1 MSNEIKDT
9 LESESTLEQP
19 TSRFS
24 RDYGK
29 LKPKPKKEDGFY
41 RLIDKA
47 YIISIIGACVSII
60 PYIGIPIDLA
70 AIICGAI
77 ALKRD
82 PHDRSAKFAVIIG
95 SIFFVASTGWLIGIL
110 VMVWEL

>member
-1 MSNEIKDT
+1 MSNDSKDT
-9 LESESTLEQP
+9 SESESTLEKSA
-19 TSRFS
+19 SRFT

-29 LKPKPKKEDGFY
+29 LQPKTKKEGGIY

-77 ALKRD
+77 AMKRD

-95 SIFFVASTGWLIGIL
+95 SIFFVASIGWLIGIL

>member
-1 MSNEIKDT
+1 MYIVFFWEEENISIDSKET
-9 LESESTLEQP
+9 SESVGTLEQSK
-19 TSRFS
+19 SRFT

-29 LKPKPKKEDGFY
+29 LQTETKKERGIY
-41 RLIDKA
+41 RLIDNA

-77 ALKRD
+77 AMKRD
-82 PHDRSAKFAVIIG
+82 QYNRSGGCGF
-95 SIFFVASTGWLIGIL
+95 LQL
-110 VMVWEL
+110 L